1 MLLKHR
7 ETYLCCPTC
16 NDCLDVEEIVK
27 NCKMTPDEK
36 LFLEIV
42 QNLNSLNENLLAAY
56 HRFYLFN

>member
-16 NDCLDVEEIVK
+16 YDRLDVEEIVK

-36 LFLEIV
+36 FFLEIV
-42 QNLNSLNENLLAAY
+42 QNLNSLNENLFVAY
-56 HRFYLFN
+56 QRFDLSN